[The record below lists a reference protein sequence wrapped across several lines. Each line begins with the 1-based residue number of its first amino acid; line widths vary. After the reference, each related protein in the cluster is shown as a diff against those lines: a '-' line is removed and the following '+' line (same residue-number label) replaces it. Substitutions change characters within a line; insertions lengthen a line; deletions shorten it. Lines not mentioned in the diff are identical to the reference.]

1 MADENVR
8 GTERGR
14 DSARS
19 RRLSILI
26 VVAVMIGEGAAVYL
40 VAGALSPAPPPAA
53 AAEGEGDGSAVIA
66 DLSEVELADCRPSNK
81 MAGRFIT
88 YHIRVLGLVRTEQLT
103 QVEAMARA
111 RRARLE
117 DAVNV
122 VIRSADPKHLD
133 EPELG
138 TIKRRLKY
146 EFDRIFGDETLIQE
160 IVIPQLLQSRPGV

>member
-1 MADENVR
+1 MADENAN
-8 GTERGR
+8 
-14 DSARS
+14 SAEGNKNTRHS
-19 RRLSILI
+19 RRISILI
-26 VVAVMIGEGAAVYL
+26 VVALMIGEGLAVYFI
-40 VAGALSPAPPPAA
+40 ADALSPAPLPAIA
-53 AAEGEGDGSAVIA
+53 ADGEGDDSATIS
-66 DLSEVELADCRPSNK
+66 DLAEIELAECRPSNK

-88 YHIRVLGLVRTEQLT
+88 YHIRVLGLVQAEQLT
-103 QVEAMARA
+103 EIETMARA

-138 TIKRRLKY
+138 TIKRRIKY
-146 EFDRIFGDETLIQE
+146 EFDRIFGNESLIQE

>member
-1 MADENVR
+1 MADEHAKSIGGNK
-8 GTERGR
+8 
-14 DSARS
+14 SAPRS
-19 RRLSILI
+19 RRTSFLI
-26 VVAVMIGEGAAVYL
+26 VLTLMIGEGLAVYFL
-40 VAGALSPAPPPAA
+40 ANALSPAPIPAKAVEGQGDDSA
-53 AAEGEGDGSAVIA
+53 ASDDLAEI
-66 DLSEVELADCRPSNK
+66 ELADCRPSNN

-88 YHIRVLGLVRTEQLT
+88 YHIRVLGLVRAEKLTEIET
-103 QVEAMARA
+103 MARA

-122 VIRSADPKHLD
+122 VIRSADPKNLD

-146 EFDRIFGDETLIQE
+146 EFDRIFGDETLFQE

>member
-1 MADENVR
+1 MAGETAKNAGGGPD
-8 GTERGR
+8 GR
-14 DSARS
+14 
-19 RRLSILI
+19 RRRRVSIAI
-26 VVAVMIGEGAAVYL
+26 VAALMIGEGAAVYL
-40 VAGALSPAPPPAA
+40 VANALSPAPVSAEAA
-53 AAEGEGDGSAVIA
+53 DVGADGSAVIS
-66 DLSEVELADCRPSNK
+66 DLAEVELADCRPSNK

-88 YHIRVLGLVRTEQLT
+88 YHIRVLGLVKAEQLPE
-103 QVEAMARA
+103 VESMARA

-146 EFDRIFGDETLIQE
+146 EFDRIFADETVIQE

>member
-1 MADENVR
+1 MADEIAKNAE
-8 GTERGR
+8 GGK
-14 DSARS
+14 SAPHS
-19 RRLSILI
+19 RRISLL
-26 VVAVMIGEGAAVYL
+26 VVLALMVGEGVVVYF
-40 VAGALSPAPPPAA
+40 VADALSPAPPPAE
-53 AAEGEGDGSAVIA
+53 AAEGEGVGSAAIN
-66 DLSEVELADCRPSNK
+66 DLAEIELADCRPSNK

-88 YHIRVLGLVRTEQLT
+88 YHIRVLGLVHAEQLT
-103 QVEAMARA
+103 EIETMARG

-138 TIKRRLKY
+138 TIKRRLKN
-146 EFDRIFGDETLIQE
+146 EFDRIFGDESLILE

>member
-1 MADENVR
+1 MADEKVWSAT
-8 GTERGR
+8 GGKGDQRGR
-14 DSARS
+14 RI
-19 RRLSILI
+19 SIL
-26 VVAVMIGEGAAVYL
+26 VVAILMIGEGLAVYF
-40 VAGALSPAPPPAA
+40 VANALSPAPVPASA
-53 AAEGEGDGSAVIA
+53 ADADADGSTARN
-66 DLSEVELADCRPSNK
+66 DLAEIELADCRPSNK
-81 MAGRFIT
+81 MAGRFLT
-88 YHIRVLGLVRTEQLT
+88 YHIRVLGLVPADRLAEI
-103 QVEAMARA
+103 ESMARA

-146 EFDRIFGDETLIQE
+146 EFDRIFGNEALIQE